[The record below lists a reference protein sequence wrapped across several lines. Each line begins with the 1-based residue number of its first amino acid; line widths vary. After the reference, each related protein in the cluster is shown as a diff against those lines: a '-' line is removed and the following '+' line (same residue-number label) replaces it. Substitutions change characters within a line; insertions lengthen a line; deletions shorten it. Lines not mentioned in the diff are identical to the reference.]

1 MRPQFMALLALL
13 VLVPT
18 IVDAAECT
26 DAEAANADSV
36 WAAAANTSACSPYVT
51 QTNPVYVNA
60 PCTATDCVAVVEGVA
75 KNLPDCTFSGINNK
89 IERATRPAAS
99 FILQFSINTK
109 DAEEEDQAARSPP
122 VVGQSCWQALRST
135 IVTFD
140 GAPQAEA
147 SYRHGAGARG
157 ARRVVL
163 ARSRRLAADA
173 SEQALEAV
181 VKPRAIKRTKAKLPK
196 LKRKRRLR
204 KEARGEV
211 TAAKRSSV
219 PAHQELVAP
228 LLQEQEH
235 RDALLERKHKRCC
248 LHRGVL
254 PF

>member
-51 QTNPVYVNA
+51 QTA

-163 ARSRRLAADA
+163 ARS
-173 SEQALEAV
+173 ALEAV

>member
-1 MRPQFMALLALL
+1 MPKKKTKPPDPRQSSAR
-13 VLVPT
+13 
-18 IVDAAECT
+18 AAGKRSG
-26 DAEAANADSV
+26 APS
-36 WAAAANTSACSPYVT
+36 SPSTEPPKRKRV
-51 QTNPVYVNA
+51 
-60 PCTATDCVAVVEGVA
+60 TATGRELVG
-75 KNLPDCTFSGINNK
+75 PD
-89 IERATRPAAS
+89 
-99 FILQFSINTK
+99 
-109 DAEEEDQAARSPP
+109 
-122 VVGQSCWQALRST
+122 
-135 IVTFD
+135 
-140 GAPQAEA
+140 
-147 SYRHGAGARG
+147 
-157 ARRVVL
+157 
-163 ARSRRLAADA
+163 
-173 SEQALEAV
+173 ALEAV